1 MIGGSH
7 LNKIESSGQKMRAV
21 VLRIEGL
28 LYTNDLSSLMLP
40 EVALCHLKPPKVA
53 LSRLKSP

>member
-7 LNKIESSGQKMRAV
+7 LNKIESSGQKMRAM

-53 LSRLKSP
+53 

>member
-40 EVALCHLKPPKVA
+40 EVALGHLKPPKVA
-53 LSRLKSP
+53 LNRIKF